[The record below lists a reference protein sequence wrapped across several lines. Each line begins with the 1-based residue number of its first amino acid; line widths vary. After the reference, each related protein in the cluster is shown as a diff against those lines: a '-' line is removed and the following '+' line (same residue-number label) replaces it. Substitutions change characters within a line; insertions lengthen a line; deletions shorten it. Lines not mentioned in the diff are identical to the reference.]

1 MTRPLI
7 MSIDVETTGLNL
19 TGEDK
24 SKVISLGAVV
34 TPMDK
39 RQPLYELE
47 VFLDIFGETQARYIN
62 WDSKALQMN
71 LGTLQRI
78 KELSKNPPGEDSTAH
93 LIKSQSEFGEIL
105 WRFIRHV
112 QREEDNPGRVV
123 LLGKNLALFDI
134 PMLGD
139 TLLNMVGEGGLNYKA
154 IDIGNLYLRPEDNGK
169 VPCLDECVKRA
180 GGMGPVP
187 HTALGDAKLVMEL
200 YRQWSHLKNPKDPIT
215 TYYEDKRGT
224 NHSTK

>member
-1 MTRPLI
+1 MSLI
-7 MSIDVETTGLNL
+7 MSIDVETTGIDL

-34 TPMDK
+34 MPMDT
-39 RQPLYELE
+39 RQPPYELE
-47 VFLDIFGETQARYIN
+47 VFLDVFGETQSRYIN

-71 LGTLQRI
+71 LGTLTRI
-78 KELSKNPPGEDSTAH
+78 KELSKNPPGEDSITC
-93 LIKSQSEFGEIL
+93 LIESQSEFGGVL
-105 WRFIRHV
+105 WQFINHV
-112 QREEDNPGRVV
+112 QREEDNNEKIV

-139 TLLNMVGEGGLNYKA
+139 TLLNMVGEGGLDYKA

-180 GGMGPVP
+180 GWSREVP

-200 YRQWSHLKNPKDPIT
+200 YRQWCRS
-215 TYYEDKRGT
+215 T

>member
-1 MTRPLI
+1 MTSPLI

-24 SKVISLGAVV
+24 SKVISLGAVIGIH
-34 TPMDK
+34 
-39 RQPLYELE
+39 ELE
-47 VFLDIFGETQARYIN
+47 VFLDVFGETQARYIN

-78 KELSKNPPGEDSTAH
+78 KELSKKGPNQIPGYSGVTTYLVSTHDAMAKVLQGFINFH
-93 LIKSQSEFGEIL
+93 LKISEPETK
-105 WRFIRHV
+105 
-112 QREEDNPGRVV
+112 VV

-139 TLLNMVGEGGLNYKA
+139 TLLNMVGEGGLDYKA

-169 VPCLDECVKRA
+169 VPCLEECVKRA
-180 GGMGPVP
+180 GGMAPVP

-200 YRQWSHLKNPKDPIT
+200 YRQWYIT
-215 TYYEDKRGT
+215 
-224 NHSTK
+224 H